1 MKAGIF
7 MVYLLSAEAGHTLG
21 DLTKMPTN
29 ASEAG
34 EYLKTL
40 WTMLEEFA
48 VTYGGR
54 LIAALMILIIGFK
67 VVNVFTKKLVNSKV
81 LNKLE
86 GSARSFIKSLV
97 GIVAKVLIGI
107 VALSVMGVPMTSIIT
122 VVGSCGLAV
131 GLALQGSLAN
141 IAGGLVLLLVKPFK
155 VGDFIISGDI
165 SGTVTEIGIFNTKVR
180 TIDNRMIIVP
190 NSTISNAT
198 VTNVSELPLRRVDLT
213 FTAAYADDIQAVKN
227 TLLSVCE
234 RHEKILPDPAPFAR
248 VSGHK
253 DSAIEYTVRAWVK
266 SEDYWDVY
274 FDHFEQVKTAFDEK
288 DITIP
293 FPQLDVH
300 EKH

>member
-1 MKAGIF
+1 MSVF
-7 MVYLLSAEAGHTLG
+7 SLSINLDESVSVLT
-21 DLTKMPTN
+21 DLPT
-29 ASEAG
+29 SVQGTG
-34 EYLKTL
+34 EYLKKL
-40 WTMLEEFA
+40 WTLLEEFA

-54 LIAALMILIIGFK
+54 LIVALIILIVGFK
-67 VVNVFTKKLVNSKV
+67 LINFFTKKLMNAKV
-81 LNKLE
+81 FVKLE

-274 FDHFEQVKTAFDEK
+274 FDLFEQVKTAFDEK
-288 DITIP
+288 GITIP

>member
-1 MKAGIF
+1 MSVF
-7 MVYLLSAEAGHTLG
+7 SLSINLDESVSVLT
-21 DLTKMPTN
+21 DLPT
-29 ASEAG
+29 SVQGTG
-34 EYLKTL
+34 EYLKKL
-40 WTMLEEFA
+40 WTLLEEFA

-54 LIAALMILIIGFK
+54 LIVALIILIVGFK
-67 VVNVFTKKLVNSKV
+67 LINFFTKKLMNAKV
-81 LNKLE
+81 FVKLE

-97 GIVAKVLIGI
+97 GIIAKVLVCVI
-107 VALSVMGVPMTSIIT
+107 ALSVMGVPMTSIIT
-122 VVGSCGLAV
+122 VIGSCGLAV

-155 VGDFIISGDI
+155 VGDFIATGDI

-198 VTNVSELPLRRVDLT
+198 VTNVTELPLRRVDLT
-213 FTAAYADDIQAVKN
+213 FTAAYGDDIAAVKK

-253 DSAIEYTVRAWVK
+253 DSAIEYTVRAWCK
-266 SEDYWDVY
+266 TEDYWDVY
-274 FDHFEQVKTAFDEK
+274 FALYERVKAAFDEK
-288 DITIP
+288 GITIP

-300 EKH
+300 EKK

>member
-1 MKAGIF
+1 ML
-7 MVYLLSAEAGHTLG
+7 YLLSAEAESTLA
-21 DLTKMPTN
+21 DLTKLPAN
-29 ASEAG
+29 ANDAG
-34 EYLKTL
+34 EYLKNL
-40 WTMLEEFA
+40 WIMLEEFA
-48 VTYGGR
+48 VTYGGK
-54 LIAALMILIIGFK
+54 LIAALLILIIGFK
-67 VVNVFTKKLVNSKV
+67 VVNVLTKKLVNSKA

-155 VGDFIISGDI
+155 VGDFIMSGDI
-165 SGTVTEIGIFNTKVR
+165 AGTVTEIGIFNTKVR
-180 TIDNRMIIVP
+180 TVDNRMIIVP

-213 FTAAYADDIQAVKN
+213 FTAAYADDIAAVKRA
-227 TLLSVCE
+227 LLSVCE
-234 RHEKILPDPAPFAR
+234 KHEKILSDPAPFAR

-253 DSAIEYTVRAWVK
+253 ESAIEYTVRAWVK

-274 FDHFEQVKTAFDEK
+274 FDLYEQVKAAFDEK
-288 DITIP
+288 GITIP

-300 EKH
+300 EK